1 MKHIQTLPYL
11 SQEWRSTYGM
21 RNLVESSNNLL
32 KLPTAEDMANAGKRS
47 GRGFTFN
54 YLAMAIAVVSSSL
67 NRIVTFFVSEAK
79 RASKD
84 QVLHRARR

>member
-1 MKHIQTLPYL
+1 VKHIQTLPYL

-32 KLPTAEDMANAGKRS
+32 KLPTAEDMANA
-47 GRGFTFN
+47 
-54 YLAMAIAVVSSSL
+54 VVSSNL
-67 NRIVTFFVSEAK
+67 NRIVTFFTTEAK